1 MGENNN
7 NPVDFEI
14 FNQTWPTES
23 EIAEADRDQKQ
34 KNLKKRILP
43 RGTSEYQ
50 VYLTSP
56 LLSVQLFISFSVN
69 IC

>member
-23 EIAEADRDQKQ
+23 EIAEADRNQKQ

-50 VYLTSP
+50 VYFTST